1 MCGTVV
7 SPRFFTV
14 QTDLVL
20 VVCYFK
26 IYVKF
31 LARLLPTLPNLRSL
45 HIVRWPLRVCG
56 DLEDDDLV
64 KLRTI
69 LMYLPALEELQ
80 IPEIDKDD
88 PNKIVGSEGEFE
100 SDMDDVIPNRRAHL
114 RLPPL
119 KRLRV
124 LRLDNWEWLEMCMA
138 SSLEDIYVGPI
149 WPEYSE
155 GQCSQLSDCDREF
168 ISPFTSLKRLRL
180 SLVTIEDEPH
190 VDSFMTM
197 LTRFRDLELFEMEI
211 PRGGLRRPVEGVSP
225 PLFHHNPPLTQG

>member
-1 MCGTVV
+1 M
-7 SPRFFTV
+7 
-14 QTDLVL
+14 

-31 LARLLPTLPNLRSL
+31 LARLLPTLPNLRSF

-100 SDMDDVIPNRRAHL
+100 SDMEDAIPNRRVHL

-124 LRLDNWEWLEMCMA
+124 LRLDNWEWLEMFMA
-138 SSLEDIYVGPI
+138 SSLEEIYVGPI
-149 WPEYSE
+149 WPEYRE
-155 GQCSQLSDCDREF
+155 GQCSQLTDCDRDF
-168 ISPFTSLKRLRL
+168 ISPFTSLKRVRL
-180 SLVTIEDEPH
+180 SLVSIEDHPTLG
-190 VDSFMTM
+190 SFMAM
-197 LTRFRDLELFEMEI
+197 LTQFRDLELFEMEI

-225 PLFHHNPPLTQG
+225 LCLVMTLP